1 MAFARKKNFGAARKE
16 LATVTKIA
24 ADPQLIAAPASM
36 SLNLPDAVLR
46 VATESL
52 AGELAAEQRDFDT
65 AIKHLETAVRLQ
77 DALAY
82 TEPDDWHYPARHSL
96 AAVLLQAGRAGEAET
111 VYWDDLS
118 RHPKNGWALFGL
130 AAAMRAQGKAEAAKS
145 VEADFN
151 AAWKDADIKLTS
163 SRF

>member
-1 MAFARKKNFGAARKE
+1 
-16 LATVTKIA
+16 
-24 ADPQLIAAPASM
+24 M

-46 VATESL
+46 IAVESL
-52 AGELAAEQRDFDT
+52 AGEVAAEQRNFT
-65 AIKHLETAVRLQ
+65 AAIAHLETAVRLQ

-96 AAVLLQAGRAGEAET
+96 AAILMQAGRHAEAET

-118 RHPKNGWALFGL
+118 RHPKNGWALFGVAEAL
-130 AAAMRAQGKAEAAKS
+130 RAQGKIEAAKN
-145 VEADFN
+145 VDADFRES
-151 AAWKDADIKLTS
+151 WKHADIQLAS